1 MATLNN
7 RSIVIESLFDFF
19 FLSISESFK
28 LSNSSRVLDFS
39 GAPPFFR
46 GNELHERGTSA
57 CVYMCCCSPWN
68 HLTFLGTQD
77 EKEGKRTEPF
87 MRSTQAWALGV
98 TRAASNKEEGGK
110 RTYKLLIPF
119 NSEFLASRNWQLDTE
134 VLYVRHVLSIL
145 LYVTFR
151 PFAEEH

>member
-1 MATLNN
+1 
-7 RSIVIESLFDFF
+7 
-19 FLSISESFK
+19 
-28 LSNSSRVLDFS
+28 
-39 GAPPFFR
+39 
-46 GNELHERGTSA
+46 
-57 CVYMCCCSPWN
+57 
-68 HLTFLGTQD
+68 
-77 EKEGKRTEPF
+77 